1 MAINYNPTTWVDN
14 TTPVNAQYLNNIEQ
28 GIANATTQI
37 NTNTNNI
44 ATNTSTINQHS
55 ADIAE
60 IQQEISGGTVD
71 EKYINF
77 MMGKP
82 SNISSPYGENSSFKG
97 NLIQNFI
104 SLPNPT
110 TGTNTYT
117 YTLWS
122 ETLSG
127 EKTKGYLESIYIPNF
142 TMPAKSSGVAM
153 ARIIVSCDGKTALE
167 QSLWVGI
174 TSSSSSATSNC
185 TLGIVY
191 PYAFTT
197 LTSNYQVLA
206 YQVLAQLQ
214 QNQGLEPVRIPSTQ
228 SAFSVLEYFPNNNK
242 SDVSLNFI
250 QGTAGTNTVIGLLN
264 NPFEFSQNI
273 TVRLIFTNVASQPT
287 IPTLQGIRRYTIS

>member
-37 NTNTNNI
+37 NTNT
-44 ATNTSTINQHS
+44 STINQHS

-77 MMGKP
+77 MIGKP
-82 SNISSPYGENSSFKG
+82 SNISSPYGGNSPFKG
-97 NLIQNFI
+97 NVIQDFPP
-104 SLPNPT
+104 LPNPT
-110 TGTNTYT
+110 IGTDTYT

-127 EKTKGYLESIYIPNF
+127 ERTKGYLESIYIPNF
-142 TMPAKSSGVAM
+142 TMSARSSGA
-153 ARIIVSCDGKTALE
+153 ARVQIVVSCDGKTALE
-167 QSLWVGI
+167 QSLRVGI
-174 TSSSSSATSNC
+174 MSSSSSVTSNY

-191 PYAFTT
+191 PYAFTS
-197 LTSNYQVLA
+197 LTSG

-214 QNQGLEPVRIPSTQ
+214 EGQGLKPILIPSTQ
-228 SAFSVLEYFPNNNK
+228 SAFSVLEYFPNDNI
-242 SDVSLNFI
+242 SDASLNSI
-250 QGTAGTNTVIGLLN
+250 GSGAGINTVIGLLN
-264 NPFEFSQNI
+264 NPFEFTQNI
-273 TVRLIFTNVASQPT
+273 IVQLIFTNVASQPT

>member
-82 SNISSPYGENSSFKG
+82 SNISSPYGGNSSFKG
-97 NLIQNFI
+97 NVIQDFW

-127 EKTKGYLESIYIPNF
+127 GKTKGYLESIYIPNF
-142 TMPAKSSGVAM
+142 TMPPRSSSVAR
-153 ARIIVSCDGKTALE
+153 ARIIVSCDGRTALE

-174 TSSSSSATSNC
+174 TSSLNSVTSNC

-191 PYAFTT
+191 PYAFTS
-197 LTSNYQVLA
+197 LTSG

-214 QNQGLEPVRIPSTQ
+214 QQQGLKPILIPSTQ

-242 SDVSLNFI
+242 QDLSLNYI
-250 QGTAGTNTVIGLLN
+250 QGAAGINTVIGLLN

-273 TVRLIFTNVASQPT
+273 TVQLIFTNVASQPI
-287 IPTLQGIRRYTIS
+287 IPTLQGVVRYTMS

>member
-97 NLIQNFI
+97 NLIQDFI
-104 SLPNPT
+104 RLPNPT

-142 TMPAKSSGVAM
+142 TMPARSSGVAR

-174 TSSSSSATSNC
+174 TSSSSSVTSNC

-191 PYAFTT
+191 PYAFTS
-197 LTSNYQVLA
+197 LTSG

-214 QNQGLEPVRIPSTQ
+214 QNQGLKPILIPSTQ
-228 SAFSVLEYFPNNNK
+228 SAFSVLEYFPNDNK
-242 SDVSLNFI
+242 SDASLNFI

-273 TVRLIFTNVASQPT
+273 TVQLIFTNVASQPT

>member
-28 GIANATTQI
+28 GIVNATTQI

-77 MMGKP
+77 MIGKP
-82 SNISSPYGENSSFKG
+82 SNISSPYGGNSSFNG
-97 NLIQNFI
+97 NLIQDFI

-110 TGTNTYT
+110 IETNTYT

-127 EKTKGYLESIYIPNF
+127 NKTKGYLESIYIPNF
-142 TMPAKSSGVAM
+142 TMPPKSSGVAS
-153 ARIIVSCDGKTALE
+153 ARIVVSCDGKTALE

-191 PYAFTT
+191 PYAFTS
-197 LTSNYQVLA
+197 LTSG

-214 QNQGLEPVRIPSTQ
+214 QNQGLEPILIPSTQ
-228 SAFSVLEYFPNNNK
+228 SAFSILEYFPNNNPLNT
-242 SDVSLNFI
+242 SLNFI
-250 QGTAGTNTVIGLLN
+250 QGTVGTNTVIGLLN

-273 TVRLIFTNVASQPT
+273 AVRLIFTKVASQPT
-287 IPTLQGIRRYTIS
+287 IPTLQGICRYTIS

>member
-37 NTNTNNI
+37 NTNT
-44 ATNTSTINQHS
+44 STINQHS
-55 ADIAE
+55 VDIAE

-97 NLIQNFI
+97 NLIQDFM
-104 SLPNPT
+104 LLQNPT

-142 TMPAKSSGVAM
+142 TMPARSSGMAM

-174 TSSSSSATSNC
+174 ISSSNSVTSNC

-191 PYAFTT
+191 PYAFTS
-197 LTSNYQVLA
+197 LTSG

-214 QNQGLEPVRIPSTQ
+214 QNQGLEPILIPSTQ

-273 TVRLIFTNVASQPT
+273 TVQLIFTNVASRPT

>member
-1 MAINYNPTTWVDN
+1 MAINYNPTTWIDN

-37 NTNTNNI
+37 N
-44 ATNTSTINQHS
+44 TNTSTINQHS

-97 NLIQNFI
+97 NLIQDFI

-127 EKTKGYLESIYIPNF
+127 KKTKGYLESIYIPNF
-142 TMPAKSSGVAM
+142 TMPARSSGVAR

-174 TSSSSSATSNC
+174 TSLSNSVTSNC

-191 PYAFTT
+191 PYAFTS
-197 LTSNYQVLA
+197 LTSG

-214 QNQGLEPVRIPSTQ
+214 QNQGLEPILIPSTQ

-242 SDVSLNFI
+242 SDASLNFI

-273 TVRLIFTNVASQPT
+273 TVQLIFTNVASQPA
-287 IPTLQGIRRYTIS
+287 IPTLQGVRRYTIS

>member
-37 NTNTNNI
+37 NTNT
-44 ATNTSTINQHS
+44 STINQHS

-77 MMGKP
+77 MIGKP

-97 NLIQNFI
+97 NLIQDFV

-142 TMPAKSSGVAM
+142 TMSASGSRIAR
-153 ARIIVSCDGKTALE
+153 ARIVVSCDGKTALE

-174 TSSSSSATSNC
+174 ISSSSSVTSNY

-191 PYAFTT
+191 PYAFTS
-197 LTSNYQVLA
+197 LTSG

-214 QNQGLEPVRIPSTQ
+214 QGQGLKPILIPSTQ
-228 SAFSVLEYFPNNNK
+228 SAFSVLEYFPNSNK
-242 SDVSLNFI
+242 PDISLNFI

-264 NPFEFSQNI
+264 NPFEFTQNI
-273 TVRLIFTNVASQPT
+273 TVQLIFTNVASQPT